1 MSRKVLRA
9 HHYEGS
15 FIITIIPNFLR
26 IEHIKIVYKT
36 NRFHLAVRLN
46 HEKYVQNAHAQPNGT
61 YLLNNSWELN
71 ALQLPVKSLSS

>member
-1 MSRKVLRA
+1 MNDVMNRKVLRA

-15 FIITIIPNFLR
+15 IIPNFLR
-26 IEHIKIVYKT
+26 IEHIKTVYKT

-46 HEKYVQNAHAQPNGT
+46 HEKYVQSAHAQPNGT
-61 YLLNNSWELN
+61 HLLNNSWELN